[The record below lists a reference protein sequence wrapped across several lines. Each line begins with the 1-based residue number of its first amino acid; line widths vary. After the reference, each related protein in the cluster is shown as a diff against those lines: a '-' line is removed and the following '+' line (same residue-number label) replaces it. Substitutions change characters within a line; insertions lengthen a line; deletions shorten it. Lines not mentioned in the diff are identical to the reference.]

1 MIDVSVILIGYNDSR
16 RLPAALASIQQQSLR
31 NIQIIAVD
39 DHSTDNSMEI
49 LQAAA
54 RTDPRIHVVQL
65 PINSGGCSAPRNRG
79 LESATGE
86 FVMFC
91 DSDDTLD
98 PHACRNLVTAARNM
112 QADVVV
118 GAAERFL
125 VDTGEKKIW
134 WPELHSDSRVV
145 EKLSDCT
152 DLLYDTISVNKIYR
166 RDFLRDHSITFPE
179 GLLFE
184 DQLFTLEAYLAA
196 TRIGI
201 IAEVV
206 YHWNVLRGDTS
217 QSITQSRKE
226 LRNLNDRIEINRR
239 MDQLLIA
246 HPQIAMAKHIKF
258 LRHEG
263 SLYLT
268 TIFEADPETALA
280 LAQVLAGYC
289 RSIPAA
295 AYGEIRPGLRIAM
308 YYLLL
313 GDHDSLITSLWWEK
327 GGGVV
332 ATALEFTSSDKTSSD
347 KTSSGKTSSGTVL
360 WRPARGECLGQAEQW
375 WRDATALH
383 LPLIPPGRRRY
394 LHSWQSGN
402 TVVTVDPFGDLDN
415 NTTAELI
422 FVEHRNGALAAMPLN
437 FVSRSEDRVTWELDR
452 GSLALIQDRG
462 INPGESGTVVVEM
475 QESHGHWRNRSA
487 VTDREGVHAGSSL
500 DLSSLA
506 SFDCADSLVLATT
519 PQGTLIWSASGTSK
533 SFGSVVRKFRR
544 KIAPGFTQRPAIFD
558 TATDRPIF
566 LYAPAPLPDFDSRLT
581 RFDTQAWINE
591 FGTDAYLLIPQESF
605 TPAPAR
611 FSYAYR
617 TYSPQR
623 LSAAK
628 SVATYVITDQPA
640 LVDSDSAI
648 GFRQDLG
655 PARYLLPPLNT
666 TVLRAQVLQTTQEL
680 HARVRHLLDQSN
692 SGGTP

>member
-1 MIDVSVILIGYNDSR
+1 MIDVSVILIGYNDSQ
-16 RLPAALASIQQQSLR
+16 RLAIALESIQQQSLR
-31 NIQIIAVD
+31 NIEIIAVD
-39 DHSTDNSMEI
+39 DHSTDNSLEI
-49 LQAAA
+49 LKAAA
-54 RTDPRIHVVQL
+54 RSDPRIQVVQL

-79 LESATGE
+79 LQSATGE

-98 PHACRNLVTAARNM
+98 PHACRNLVTAARSM
-112 QADVVV
+112 HADLVV

-134 WPELHSDSRVV
+134 WPELHSESRVV
-145 EKLSDCT
+145 NQLSDCT

-196 TRIGI
+196 TKIGI

-206 YHWNVLRGDTS
+206 YRWNVLRGDTT
-217 QSITQSRKE
+217 QSITQSRRE
-226 LRNLNDRIEINRR
+226 LRNLSDRIEINKR
-239 MDQLLIA
+239 MDQLLA
-246 HPQIAMAKHIKF
+246 ARPEIAMAKHIKF
-258 LRHEG
+258 LRHEA

-268 TIFEADPETALA
+268 TIFEADPETALS
-280 LAQVLAGYC
+280 LAQVLADYC

-295 AYGEIRPGLRIAM
+295 AYAEIRPGLRIAM

-313 GDHDSLITSLWWEK
+313 GDQDSLITSLWWEK

-332 ATALEFTSSDKTSSD
+332 ATALDFTP
-347 KTSSGKTSSGTVL
+347 SGQVL
-360 WRPARGECLGQAEQW
+360 WQPSRGDALDQAEHW
-375 WRDATALH
+375 WRDASAMH
-383 LPLIPPGRRRY
+383 LSLIPPGRRRY
-394 LHSWQSGN
+394 LHSWGSGT

-422 FVEHRNGALAAMPLN
+422 FVEHRNGALAAVPMN
-437 FVSRSEDRVTWELDR
+437 FVSRSDDRVTWELDR

-475 QESHGHWRNRSA
+475 QESHGHWHNRSA
-487 VTDREGVHAGSSL
+487 VSDREGVHAGSSL
-500 DLSSLA
+500 DLRSLA
-506 SFDCADSLVLATT
+506 SFDCADSLVLDTT
-519 PQGTLIWSASGTSK
+519 PQGTLTWSASGTSK
-533 SFGSVVRKFRR
+533 SFGSVMRKFRR

-566 LYAPAPLPDFDSRLT
+566 LYAPAPLPAFDSRLT
-581 RFDTQAWINE
+581 RFDTQAWIDE
-591 FGTDAYLLIPQESF
+591 FGTNAYLLIPQESF
-605 TPAPAR
+605 TPAPSR

-623 LSAAK
+623 FSAAQA
-628 SVATYVITDQPA
+628 VATHIITDQPE
-640 LVDSDSAI
+640 LVDSDRAI
-648 GFRQDLG
+648 SYRQDLG
-655 PARYLLPPLNT
+655 AARYLLPALNT
-666 TVLRAQVLQTTQEL
+666 TVLRTPVLQTTQEL
-680 HARVRHLLDQSN
+680 HARVRHILHQNDA
-692 SGGTP
+692 GDTP